1 MSTSE
6 NQLRSFFL
14 LQPRNSNRKKQA
26 ERSCREEKEKLIRFC
41 RMTEMELMS
50 KNCRLDF
57 IQWQRERESCQEI
70 TTPCYPDCSL
80 CAFLYVSKLV
90 LFCFPDSLWSPS
102 DGSKQF
108 PRGRESQD
116 SGREREREI
125 FKCCLVC
132 LLPL

>member
-6 NQLRSFFL
+6 NQLRPFFPPPTKKFKPKKTK
-14 LQPRNSNRKKQA
+14 QP

-57 IQWQRERESCQEI
+57 IRWRKERERELSRNNNAMLSR
-70 TTPCYPDCSL
+70 PFSL
-80 CAFLYVSKLV
+80 CISIYVSKLV

-108 PRGRESQD
+108 PRGRERESQD
-116 SGREREREI
+116 SGRERERDI
-125 FKCCLVC
+125 
-132 LLPL
+132 